1 MTHRFHRLNLIL
13 FCIAFGLVIG
23 CGGTATESIPSQTS
37 TAPVAP
43 TIAKAVTN
51 PTTVPNSTA
60 TKPPNPTVAPTT
72 TIAALDSGL
81 PANPTTSP
89 RVLSPLNVTNNPGRS
104 SAPHMAF
111 DGKGN
116 LHLIWR
122 DDTIRKTNKS
132 DGSDYLHRQRTPD
145 GKWSDVT
152 NLTEDFESIFPQ
164 EPKLQQRPDG
174 SLCVF
179 WQGASVLTNPDT
191 LGLYMRCQNETGWD
205 TRQKVG
211 TEWIVTFDPVIAS
224 DGKVQYIFTQNQQ
237 HSVYYKDIELSDR
250 IKLNEH
256 GRFAIDSNGGFH
268 AIWRRQGDPYSL
280 EYRFS
285 GDGGKTWSEQ
295 QSLTDEK
302 SKPNGEPFLLAD
314 KKGQVHLVW
323 SNGPNLLYRLW
334 TPAAGWG
341 RTIVIKEGSRAVPA
355 DVAIDSIGLVHL
367 IYDNIRNVMYTRQ
380 QTDGSWVEPFPVAN
394 DLRNVG
400 SMALAVDAQNVPHF
414 AWTIEGDA
422 LDIVYGTLP

>member
-1 MTHRFHRLNLIL
+1 MMRSLNRFNLFV
-13 FCIAFGLVIG
+13 FCVVLGFVVG
-23 CGGTATESIPSQTS
+23 CSGTAPATVS
-37 TAPVAP
+37 AP
-43 TIAKAVTN
+43 TPAIQVTATLVQSETT
-51 PTTVPNSTA
+51 PTTIPNSTL
-60 TKPPNPTVAPTT
+60 TKPSNPTAAPTA

-81 PANPTTSP
+81 PANATPSP
-89 RVLSPLNVTNNPGRS
+89 RIESPLNVTNNPGLSRS
-104 SAPHMAF
+104 PHMAF

-116 LHLIWR
+116 LHLVWS

-132 DGSDYLHRQRTPD
+132 LGDDYLHRQRATD
-145 GKWSDVT
+145 GKWSNVT
-152 NLTEDFESIFPQ
+152 NLTEDFESISGI

-174 SLCVF
+174 SLCVL
-179 WQGASVLTNPDT
+179 WQGASVITNPDT
-191 LGLYMRCQNETGWD
+191 LGLYMRCENEAGWD
-205 TRQKVG
+205 KRQKVG
-211 TEWIVTFDPVIAS
+211 NEWIVSFDPVIAP
-224 DGKVQYIFTQNQQ
+224 DGTVEYIFDHNQR
-237 HSVYYKDIELSDR
+237 HLIYYKDIELSDR
-250 IKLNEH
+250 FKLNDR

-268 AIWRRQGDPYSL
+268 VVWFRLGDPYSL

-295 QSLTDEK
+295 QSLTDAK
-302 SKPNGEPFLLAD
+302 SKPNGDPFLLAD

-334 TPAAGWG
+334 TPSNGWG
-341 RTIVIKEGSRAVPA
+341 ETIVIKEGSRAVPA
-355 DVAIDSIGLVHL
+355 DVAIGPNGLVHL

-380 QTDGSWVEPFPVAN
+380 QADGSWLEPFPVTN

-400 SMALAVDAQNVPHF
+400 SMALTVDDKNVPHF